1 MADDTD
7 LEFEGEPVELV
18 VDEANAG
25 GRLDAVLAKE
35 HDVLSRSRIKDL
47 ILAGAVTIDGKTVSE
62 PKYRL
67 KAGETIV
74 LLAPPPEDP
83 EPQAEDIPLD
93 ILYEDDELIVINK
106 PVGMVVHPAPARPMA
121 RWSMR

>member
-7 LEFEGEPVELV
+7 LEFEGEPIELV

-25 GRLDAVLAKE
+25 GRLDAVLARE

-47 ILAGAVTIDGKTVSE
+47 ILAGAVTIDGKPVSE

-74 LLAPPPEDP
+74 LLAPPRKIRSRR
-83 EPQAEDIPLD
+83 AR
-93 ILYEDDELIVINK
+93 IL
-106 PVGMVVHPAPARPMA
+106 RSTS
-121 RWSMR
+121 SMRMTS